1 MKESEM
7 LKTITIHHFLSYEIV
22 FQLIK
27 NNKNWPYP
35 IEKCIIKKVVT
46 LFIMD
51 FPWKFEAHTMCT
63 LFFFKEK
70 VTSTIPRNTQ
80 KKNVERQESGNIARL
95 SNTQKSNT
103 YTEIYIIYII

>member
-7 LKTITIHHFLSYEIV
+7 LKTITINHFLSYEIV

-80 KKNVERQESGNIARL
+80 KKNVERQESGNITLGYRILKKA
-95 SNTQKSNT
+95 THIQK
-103 YTEIYIIYII
+103 YT